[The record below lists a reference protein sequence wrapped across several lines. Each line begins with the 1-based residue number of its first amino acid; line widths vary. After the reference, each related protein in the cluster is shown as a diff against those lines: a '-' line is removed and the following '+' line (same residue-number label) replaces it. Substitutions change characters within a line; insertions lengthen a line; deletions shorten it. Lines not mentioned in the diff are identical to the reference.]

1 MASGGTLNFSGF
13 YLGTG
18 AEQTIGEFDARTVEI
33 LNLSTG
39 AKTVWAKE
47 FVDLETA
54 GNRGGLVQLAS
65 VSVSALP
72 VPEKVERTGLVSG
85 VSHVHSVAG
94 PIYAVVDAAGTTA
107 STIVTGTP
115 GAGEVQITYSGAGL
129 ATLVFPGA
137 VTEYTVLQSRLTA
150 PTVAPVDFLSV
161 AEGISSAGDG
171 SAGFTVGTSTHVNDT
186 DVQYWYKMTN

>member
-33 LNLSTG
+33 MNLSTG
-39 AKTVWAKE
+39 AVTKWAKE
-47 FVDLETA
+47 FVDLA
-54 GNRGGLVQLAS
+54 SGSRGGLVQLAS
-65 VSVSALP
+65 ATISALP
-72 VPEKVERTGLVSG
+72 VPEAVARTGLVSG

-94 PIYAVVDAAGTTA
+94 PIYAVVDAAGTT
-107 STIVTGTP
+107 SSLIVTGTP

-150 PTVAPVDFLSV
+150 PTVAPVDFLTE
-161 AEGISSAGDG
+161 AEGVSSAGDG
-171 SAGFTVGTSTHVNDT
+171 ATGFTVGTSTHVNGDG
-186 DVQYWYKMTN
+186 VQYWYKMTN